1 METVMQQQP
10 DDQPSTDTAAGS
22 TRREFIRTTA
32 AAGVAAA
39 AANFAMTGGVYAQ
52 GSDQIK
58 VGLIGC
64 GGRGSGAA
72 LNALN
77 GDPSAK
83 IHAMGDMFADKL
95 EGSLQRLKNE
105 KGARIDVGDRKFSG
119 FDAYKG
125 VIAESDVVLLATPPH
140 FRPIHLAAALDAN
153 KHCFVEK
160 PVGVDVPSV
169 KKVMELCELAKQKK
183 LNVVSGLCYRY
194 DEAKGDMIKRVHD
207 GAVGDIISLQG
218 MYNTGG
224 LWVAPRQKEW
234 SDMEWQ
240 LRNWLYFTWLSG
252 DHIVEQHVHTL
263 DKMLWIM
270 KDVPPMKCT
279 GNGGRTQRTGAD
291 YGHIYDHFDTVFE
304 WEVNDRPVRAFC
316 QTRQWVNC
324 DTDVSDWVFGTKGTA
339 DIMNHKITGENK
351 FKRKESKENMYDS
364 EHKALFAAIRKGEV
378 INNGDYM
385 CKATLMGIM
394 GRMAAYTGKT
404 IYWDKAAAKADKKAN
419 APTLMENT
427 ESLAPAKYEMGPLPT
442 PPVAVPGSSK
452 VA

>member
-1 METVMQQQP
+1 MQHQP
-10 DDQPSTDTAAGS
+10 DTQTQPKAAGAS
-22 TRREFIRTTA
+22 RRDFVKTSA
-32 AAGVAAA
+32 AVAGAAA
-39 AANFAMTGGVYAQ
+39 AASLAFPSGVYAQ

-83 IHAMGDMFADKL
+83 IHALGDMFADKL
-95 EGSLQRLKNE
+95 EESLKRLKTE
-105 KGARIDVGDRKFSG
+105 AGDRVDVANDRRFSG

-125 VIAESDVVLLATPPH
+125 VIEASDVVLLATPPH
-140 FRPIHLAAALDAN
+140 FRPMHLAAALAAN

-194 DEAKGDMIKRVHD
+194 DEAKQDMVKRVHD

-218 MYNTGG
+218 MYNTSG
-224 LWVAPRQKEW
+224 LWVAPRQPQW

-270 KDVPPMKCT
+270 KDKPPMKVT
-279 GNGGRTQRTGAD
+279 ANGGRTQRTGPE
-291 YGHIYDHFDTVFE
+291 YGHIYDHFDTIFE
-304 WEVNDRPVRAFC
+304 WEVNERPVRAYC
-316 QTRQWVNC
+316 QTRQWVNTA
-324 DTDVSDWVFGTKGTA
+324 TDVSDWVFGTKGVA

-351 FKRKESKENMYDS
+351 YKRKESKENMYDS
-364 EHKALFAAIRKGEV
+364 EHKALFAAIRSGQP

-394 GRMAAYTGKT
+394 GRMAAYTGQT

-427 ESLAPAKYEMGPLPT
+427 EDLSPPKYEFGPLPT
-442 PPVAVPGSSK
+442 PPVAVPGK
-452 VA
+452 AKIA